1 MYVRG
6 CTLPS
11 PDPLQRALAGG
22 DRPLVWL
29 GLGATEAP
37 QVHVH
42 EGRPGGGVG
51 GGQRGEA
58 RIRAAVVV
66 IATAV
71 RRVVV
76 RVRRVPVIAV
86 GARPVRGVVALCAP
100 QTRLSV
106 PYQDRHRDPS
116 GWWRRSVMV
125 VRLSG
130 QLQGLVLPL
139 PLALVAAVLEPD
151 LHLRGGEFE
160 AGGQVLSLRG
170 RQVALLLEASLQLEH
185 LGLGEQHSGLPPGPL
200 LLHRA
205 L

>member
-1 MYVRG
+1 
-6 CTLPS
+6 
-11 PDPLQRALAGG
+11 
-22 DRPLVWL
+22 
-29 GLGATEAP
+29 
-37 QVHVH
+37 
-42 EGRPGGGVG
+42 
-51 GGQRGEA
+51 
-58 RIRAAVVV
+58 
-66 IATAV
+66 
-71 RRVVV
+71 
-76 RVRRVPVIAV
+76 
-86 GARPVRGVVALCAP
+86 
-100 QTRLSV
+100 
-106 PYQDRHRDPS
+106 
-116 GWWRRSVMV
+116 MV